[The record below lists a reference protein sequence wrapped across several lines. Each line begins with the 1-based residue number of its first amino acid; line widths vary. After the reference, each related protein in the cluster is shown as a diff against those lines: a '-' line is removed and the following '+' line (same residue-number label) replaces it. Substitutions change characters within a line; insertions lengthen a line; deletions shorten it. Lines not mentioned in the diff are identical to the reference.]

1 MAKRSTASQMKNFD
15 MVMLGIGFAAL
26 LPFAAAYCLV
36 TCLVLRR
43 PQFSCHWSLPDLLL
57 WHRLAFSRHWSSSDL
72 LLWYHLALALQFYC
86 SLDAA

>member
-57 WHRLAFSRHWSSSDL
+57 WHRLAFLHHWSCPTFYYGTAWHWLCSSTVP
-72 LLWYHLALALQFYC
+72 
-86 SLDAA
+86 